1 MPSRK
6 STLAH
11 SLFGLGSLALVACTP
26 SPRPAPPPADAEQSE
41 ALPPTSPQASQPV
54 DLVVPTPP
62 AATAE
67 LRATAEPLRS
77 TAGPLLP
84 RLRSARRVTATITT
98 DLGALRCQLF
108 TDKAPNTVESFVGLA
123 TGEKPWRDPRSERMT
138 NAPAYDGTSFH
149 RIIPGFMIQGGD
161 RKGDGTGDPGFVID
175 DEIWP
180 GSKHDRAG
188 LLCMANR
195 GKNTNGSQFF
205 ITDAAAEHLDGG
217 YTIFGE
223 CGPVG
228 VVHEI
233 ANVPTGPGGR
243 PDRPVVIQ
251 RVTIELE

>member
-1 MPSRK
+1 MVPRTSK
-6 STLAH
+6 
-11 SLFGLGSLALVACTP
+11 LFASVASISSLALAACAP
-26 SPRPAPPPADAEQSE
+26 APRPAPPSDDADRGV
-41 ALPPTSPQASQPV
+41 PTTPVATNDTKPV

-62 AATAE
+62 AATSSP
-67 LRATAEPLRS
+67 RAAVEPLRS

-84 RLRSARRVTATITT
+84 RLRGARRVTASIAT
-98 DLGALRCQLF
+98 DLGVLRCQLF
-108 TDKAPNTVESFVGLA
+108 TDKAPNTVENFVGLA
-123 TGEKPWRDPRSERMT
+123 TGEKAWRDPKSGLMS

-149 RIIPGFMIQGGD
+149 RIIAGFMIQGGD
-161 RKGDGTGDPGFVID
+161 KKGDGTGEPGFVID

-205 ITDAAAEHLDGG
+205 ITDAAADHLDGG

-223 CGPVG
+223 CAPLG

-243 PDRPVVIQ
+243 PDSPVEIH
-251 RVTIELE
+251 RVTIEVE